1 MQYAVVEHKVGIVVL
16 VVDDDAFLASLEAE
30 TLAKLENE
38 LLQVADKRILQ
49 VMFVNNFLRLQS
61 KKLER
66 ERLAY
71 LQLCRIVALNRRKLK
86 QLLGIGADASPDK

>member
-1 MQYAVVEHKVGIVVL
+1 MQYAVVENKVGIVIF

-30 TLAKLENE
+30 TLAEFEDE

-49 VMFVNNFLRLQS
+49 VMLVNNFLRLQS

-66 ERLAY
+66 ERLAI
-71 LQLCRIVALNRRKLK
+71 CNSAE
-86 QLLGIGADASPDK
+86 SWP